1 MKKVL
6 ALLVVLLLGS
16 LLLFPQVSIALP
28 QTHPCNLKPSP
39 AGHYPK
45 VSIEQVN
52 RKLKTIY
59 GSSSSIPSEVDW
71 SNGEPPVGDQ
81 GQQGSCV
88 AWATGYYYKTYQ
100 EGKEHNWDLSTPNHQ
115 FSPAFIYNQIN
126 GGQDNGSTIADAM
139 KLIRQKGCDTLS
151 EFPYSDTDYTTQP
164 TETQLQEALPYRSVG
179 YSEFFSGQ
187 GNANIDE
194 LKKYLATGDTI
205 VFAIPVYSNFMYA
218 PDDPNYVVGTK
229 KKGRYFGGHAIQ
241 CVGYNDSLKAF
252 KIINSWGTG
261 WGYNGYTNVSYD
273 FIQQYAWEAWCMDD
287 AVNDSTDGFTVTST
301 PNDFTLANGQS
312 DTGTISIEQS
322 GSFNSEVSLS
332 AQNLPAGI
340 DVNFSPAAILPYETS
355 TMTVNV
361 GSNVNAGDY
370 AFNVVGTSGNITNS
384 ATITIHVSNS
394 AGPSAPTNLVAVTG
408 KGKGSIDLSWNASS
422 DNVAEYNIYMGS
434 SPGGESTTPLNS
446 SLITKTSFTV
456 RNLQSGVT
464 YYFVVKAVDSN
475 GNLSDP
481 SNEASAKAK

>member
-6 ALLVVLLLGS
+6 VVLVVLLLGS
-16 LLLFPQVSIALP
+16 LLFFPQVSIALP

-45 VSIEQVN
+45 VSIEKVN
-52 RKLKTIY
+52 RKLKAIY
-59 GSSSSIPSEVDW
+59 GSDSSIPSEVDW
-71 SNGEPPVGDQ
+71 SNREPPVGDQ

-100 EGKEHNWDLSTPNHQ
+100 EGKEHKWDLSTSDHQ

-126 GGQDNGSTIADAM
+126 GGQDSGSTIADAM

-151 EFPYSDTDYTTQP
+151 EFPYSDTDYTAQP
-164 TETQLQEALPYRSVG
+164 TNVQLQEALSYRSVG

-187 GNANIDE
+187 RNANIDE

-218 PDDPNYVVGTK
+218 PNDPNYVVGTK

-241 CVGYNDSLKAF
+241 CVGYNDTLQAF

-261 WGYNGYTNVSYD
+261 WGYKGYTNVSYD

-287 AVNDSTDGFTVTST
+287 AINDSTDGFTVIST
-301 PNDFTLANGQS
+301 PNDFTIQNGKS

-332 AQNLPAGI
+332 AQNLPTGI
-340 DVNFSPAAILPYETS
+340 NVGFSPIAVLPYETS
-355 TMTVNV
+355 TMTINIGSSVSV
-361 GSNVNAGDY
+361 GDC
-370 AFNVVGTSGNITNS
+370 AFNVIGISGNLTNS
-384 ATITIHVSNS
+384 TTITLHISNVV
-394 AGPSAPTNLVAVTG
+394 GPSAPTNLVAVTG
-408 KGKGSIDLSWNASS
+408 KGKGSINLSWDASLG
-422 DNVAEYNIYMGS
+422 DVIGYNIYMGTS
-434 SPGGESTTPLNS
+434 SGGESITPLNS
-446 SLITKTSFTV
+446 SPVTKTSFTV
-456 RNLQSGVT
+456 RNLQSGVI
-464 YYFVVKAVDSN
+464 YYFVVKALDSQN
-475 GNLSDP
+475 NLSDS